1 MAGVGL
7 HQVFQYQP
15 TWLTW
20 HSWPYPT
27 QKVHSSNL
35 QYVYTYLVVILLT
48 VNFLQQIKTK
58 QIEARNG
65 PFNENNLNILPLL
78 AIGDK
83 TTWDWF
89 RIMETCPKV
98 FNIVFNRA
106 QHTHHTPSMVRG
118 YCRLSLLLSTSHLLR
133 LSICYL
139 PPYVCLQFR
148 PPSVVFHHYI
158 SLGSGKLV
166 LFFFVKLVLNAFC
179 RSPIPLLHVSNSF
192 DLKSDFDFW
201 HGFEYSKVAT
211 IV

>member
-35 QYVYTYLVVILLT
+35 QYVYTYLVVILPT

-106 QHTHHTPSMVRG
+106 QHTHTTPPPWSDGTAVCPCFCQPVICCV
-118 YCRLSLLLSTSHLLR
+118 YQFATSLPTFVSSFGHLALCF
-133 LSICYL
+133 I
-139 PPYVCLQFR
+139 
-148 PPSVVFHHYI
+148 I
-158 SLGSGKLV
+158 
-166 LFFFVKLVLNAFC
+166 
-179 RSPIPLLHVSNSF
+179 
-192 DLKSDFDFW
+192 
-201 HGFEYSKVAT
+201 T
-211 IV
+211 